1 MGASE
6 ILRRI
11 GPGQTATLVQG
22 TGNWRE
28 VRCER
33 ITDDSIQ
40 LSIARD
46 QGDGTISFSS
56 DVMLQTIIEGGVA
69 RIEGRLSALDPK
81 NLLLGLRFTPS
92 GGDLKVV
99 NRRQSFRVNVAMRGR
114 IRTVSASRSEEEE
127 NRSEWECVLKDISVG
142 GAKLVVKQPPPHP
155 GAIAVLELTLPTEEG
170 GILLPCRIVTSHE
183 GRHPPPMDSVVRV
196 AYHELP
202 ARIESK
208 LFRFVNWVQLDMIKR
223 GVR

>member
-11 GPGQTATLVQG
+11 SPGQTGTLIQG
-22 TGNWRE
+22 SGNWRE
-28 VRCER
+28 IRCER
-33 ITDDSIQ
+33 ITDDSIH
-40 LSIARD
+40 LSIAKD

-69 RIEGRLSALDPK
+69 RIEGKLAALDSK
-81 NLLLGLRFTPS
+81 NLLLGLRFTPNGS
-92 GGDLKVV
+92 ELKVV
-99 NRRQSFRVNVAMRGR
+99 NRRQSFRVTVSLRGKLKA
-114 IRTVSASRSEEEE
+114 VSASRNEEEE
-127 NRSEWECVLKDISVG
+127 KRSEWECLLKDISVG
-142 GAKLVVKQPPPHP
+142 GAKLVVGHPAPHP
-155 GAIAVLELTLPTEEG
+155 GAIAVLTLTLPTEEG
-170 GILLPCRIVTSHE
+170 PILLPCRIVTAHD
-183 GRHPPPMDSVVRV
+183 GRHPPPLDAIVRV
-196 AYHELP
+196 AYHDIP